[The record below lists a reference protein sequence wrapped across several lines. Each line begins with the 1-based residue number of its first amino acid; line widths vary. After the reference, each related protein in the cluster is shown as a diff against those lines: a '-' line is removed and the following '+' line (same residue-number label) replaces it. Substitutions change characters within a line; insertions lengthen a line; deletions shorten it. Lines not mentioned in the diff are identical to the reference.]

1 VTNLLNGTSTNALAN
16 LLNQILQAVTNLLG

>member
-1 VTNLLNGTSTNALAN
+1 MSEPFFSSSALAN